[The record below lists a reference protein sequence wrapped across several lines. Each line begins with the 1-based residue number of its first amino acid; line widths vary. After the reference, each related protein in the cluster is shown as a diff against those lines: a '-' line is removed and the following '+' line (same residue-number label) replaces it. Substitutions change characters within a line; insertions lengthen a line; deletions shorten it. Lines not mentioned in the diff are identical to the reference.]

1 MCLSISGLT
10 GGGDRSSKKINEL
23 PKAAHKV
30 DPAADMGLAFGMVPP
45 GEKHN
50 MEKPVCVLGNK

>member
-1 MCLSISGLT
+1 M
-10 GGGDRSSKKINEL
+10 KIDEL

-30 DPAADMGLAFGMVPP
+30 DPAAVMGLAFGMVPP

-50 MEKPVCVLGNK
+50 MEKPVRVLGNK